1 MQNIG
6 YHVLMSIIRDVTI
19 KAQKYLDNEEILLF
33 IGPRQAGKTTVLKQL
48 QHLLKKEI
56 PYFYLNLEDKEYL
69 KLLNNNPKNIF
80 QIFSIDQ
87 SKKSILFI
95 DEVQYLDDPTN
106 FLKLLFDQYKEKLK
120 LIVSGSSAF
129 YLDKK
134 FHDSLAGR
142 KKIFFVYTASF
153 REFLRFKKEDLLS
166 KKHFNKLSLVEE
178 EKLTKYLYE
187 YLIYGGYPRVIL
199 EDSYE
204 EKKEILRDLAYSY
217 IKKDVVEAG
226 IRSDENFYLLLKI
239 LSQQIGNLVNFSEIS
254 SSLGVSRTM
263 ISNYFY
269 VMEKSFHIQLIK
281 PFYKNLRKEI
291 TKMSKIYFYD
301 LGLRN
306 FFYGNL
312 DNLIV
317 RIDKGQLVENFFFR
331 HLLERYYPE
340 EIKYWRK
347 INGGEVDF
355 VVDRQAYEIKTNKKN
370 INLKKYQNF
379 INKYPEISLK
389 FLDLKDLLTYL

>member
-6 YHVLMSIIRDVTI
+6 YNVFMSIIRDVTV
-19 KAQKYLDNEEILLF
+19 KARKYLKNEEILLF

-48 QHLLKKEI
+48 QLLLKKET
-56 PYFYLNLEDKEYL
+56 PFFYLNLEDKEYL

-80 QIFSIDQ
+80 QIFPIDQ
-87 SKKSILFI
+87 TKKTTLFI
-95 DEVQYLDDPTN
+95 DEVQYLNDPTN

-120 LIVSGSSAF
+120 LIASGSSAF
-129 YLDKK
+129 YLDKR

-142 KKIFFVYTASF
+142 KKIFYVYTASL

-166 KKHFNKLSLVEE
+166 KKHFDKLSLVEE
-178 EKLTKYLYE
+178 EKLTKYLHE
-187 YLIYGGYPRVIL
+187 YLIFGGYPRVIL

-217 IKKDVVEAG
+217 IKKDVIEAG

-239 LSQQIGNLVNFSEIS
+239 LSQQIGNLVNFSELS
-254 SSLGVSRTM
+254 LTLGVSRTM

-269 VMEKSFHIQLIK
+269 VMEKSFHIQRIK

-291 TKMSKIYFYD
+291 TRMSKIYFYD

-306 FFYGNL
+306 FFYGNYDTL
-312 DNLIV
+312 LT
-317 RIDKGQLVENFFFR
+317 RIDKGQLLENFFFR
-331 HLLERYYPE
+331 HLLEEHYPD

-347 INGGEVDF
+347 INGGEIDFIVDK
-355 VVDRQAYEIKTNKKN
+355 QAYEIKTNKNN

-379 INKYPEISLK
+379 KNKYPEISLK
-389 FLDLKDLLTYL
+389 FLDLKDLLTHL